1 MIRDAQEYGSL
12 NVHMRAQRMELF
24 TAGTY
29 NLLASA
35 TDFSNLS
42 QMLAN
47 TKYSDLIG
55 SEMVKTYPNLIEIDL
70 RLTQNFVDQYNLYRK
85 FIPKRAIGFVNVLT
99 KAYYYNNVK
108 LLLAALHN
116 TDRLDEVSEMLI
128 TLNEVENAE
137 IQEMFKARNV
147 ETLVELMPN
156 KDLKE
161 VLNSA
166 LGDYHY
172 LNLVYPLIFAIDQ
185 FYYNLL
191 CKEMT
196 KLSGEDQRNTKN
208 LFGTKIGLQ
217 NLEIILRSKT
227 FDVSSNIVKN
237 WLIATKFCPLRGG
250 ILEKLIQTQDLE
262 AAFNIIKE
270 ETPFRELG
278 IKLLDNL
285 EKELPPLHN
294 FDQYAEQIVIHKANS
309 VFRGASFNVSI
320 FPAFFILKEME
331 IRNIRTIILGKI
343 HKRSTNDILERIVL
357 V

>member
-1 MIRDAQEYGSL
+1 MIRDAKDYGSL

-29 NLLASA
+29 NLLVSA

-47 TKYSDLIG
+47 TKYNDIIG
-55 SEMVKTYPNLIEIDL
+55 SEMVKTYPNLIEIDH

-85 FIPKRAIGFVNVLT
+85 FIPKRAIGFVNVLI
-99 KAYYYNNVK
+99 KIYYYNNVK

-116 TDRLDEVSEMLI
+116 KDRLEEVNEMLI
-128 TLNEVENAE
+128 TLNETENAE

-147 ETLVELMPN
+147 ETLVEMMPN
-156 KDLKE
+156 EDLKKI
-161 VLNSA
+161 LNSA

-172 LNLVYPLIFAIDQ
+172 LDLVYPLIFATDQ
-185 FYYNLL
+185 YYYNML
-191 CKEMT
+191 CIEIT
-196 KLSGEDQRNTKN
+196 KLSREDQRNTKN
-208 LFGTKIGLQ
+208 LFGTRIGLQ

-227 FDVSSNIVKN
+227 FDVSPNIVKN
-237 WLIATKFCPLRGG
+237 WLIATKLCPLRKD
-250 ILEKLIQTQDLE
+250 ILEKLIQSLDLE
-262 AAFNIIKE
+262 TTFNIIKE
-270 ETPFRELG
+270 ETPFRELA
-278 IKLLDNL
+278 IRLLDNI

-309 VFRGASFNVSI
+309 IFRSASFNVSI
-320 FPAFFILKEME
+320 FPAFFLLKEME
-331 IRNIRTIILGKI
+331 IRNLRTIILGKI
-343 HKRSTNDILERIVL
+343 HKRSANEILERIVL